1 MARELQA
8 MAQTGSTYASDP
20 YDISRYHRLAEIAS
34 DMMSRGS
41 GIPSAVVADL
51 LGREAGH
58 PTPKVDVRAAVFR
71 DQEILLVRERGDGL
85 WTLPGGWADVGE
97 SPSAAAARETLE
109 ESGYRIRILRLLAV
123 YDRDR
128 HPHPPLAYHAYKL
141 FFEGDVAGGE
151 PASSDETDAADFF
164 AVEALPPLSTMRVT
178 ESQIARLFRLHRDP
192 CAPADFD

>member
-8 MAQTGSTYASDP
+8 MAQTGSTYATDP

-41 GIPSAVVADL
+41 GIPSAVVPDL
-51 LGREAGH
+51 LGHEAGH

-71 DQEILLVRERGDGL
+71 
-85 WTLPGGWADVGE
+85 
-97 SPSAAAARETLE
+97 
-109 ESGYRIRILRLLAV
+109 
-123 YDRDR
+123 
-128 HPHPPLAYHAYKL
+128 
-141 FFEGDVAGGE
+141 
-151 PASSDETDAADFF
+151 ETDAADFF

>member
-1 MARELQA
+1 MS
-8 MAQTGSTYASDP
+8 QTGATYASDP

-34 DMMSRGS
+34 DMMARGS

-51 LGREAGH
+51 FGREAGH

-71 DQEILLVRERGDGL
+71 DEEILLVRERGDGL
-85 WTLPGGWADVGE
+85 WTLPGGWADVAE

-141 FFEGDVAGGE
+141 FFEGDVVGGE
-151 PASSDETDAADFF
+151 QASSDETDAADFF

-178 ESQIARLFRLHRDP
+178 ESQITRLFRLHQDP

>member
-1 MARELQA
+1 MS
-8 MAQTGSTYASDP
+8 QTGATYASDP

-34 DMMSRGS
+34 DMMARGS

-51 LGREAGH
+51 FGREAGH

-71 DQEILLVRERGDGL
+71 DEEILLVRERGDGL
-85 WTLPGGWADVGE
+85 WTLPGGWADVAE

-141 FFEGDVAGGE
+141 FFEGVVVGGE
-151 PASSDETDAADFF
+151 QASSDETDAADFF

-178 ESQIARLFRLHRDP
+178 ESQITRLFRLHQDP